1 MTTIMTTMQLCMAGM
16 CQFSIYIEIIIQ
28 QMFVSKSPQKTA
40 AITSRHNMVSTALS
54 LIIPVLQLPA
64 QLASVTF
71 SLVVISPIKSQHSMT
86 ETHGIHRALK
96 VHAVQPVVLTTA
108 SSLIY
113 L

>member
-16 CQFSIYIEIIIQ
+16 CQFSVYVENTIQ
-28 QMFVSKSPQKTA
+28 QMFGSKSPQKTA
-40 AITSRHNMVSTALS
+40 AITLRHNMVSTALS
-54 LIIPVLQLPA
+54 LIIPVVQLPV

-71 SLVVISPIKSQHSMT
+71 PLVVISPIKSQHSMT
-86 ETHGIHRALK
+86 QSHGTHRALK
-96 VHAVQPVVLTTA
+96 VHAVLPVVLTSA